1 MFNKKEIMFFVMAAV
16 MGIMLAYACRL
27 QAEETGRKK
36 IILKEWS
43 TQLVYDT
50 TNACYQGTLKWI
62 VMTNPALYGIPPGFE
77 SSRQMLLHCFCVMDR
92 IQKKI
97 TIEEYQKR
105 VFDSLWVGNLFMSI
119 AVECVRE
126 DATLPSFFTKI
137 PDNETN
143 KGDHEIKSVIP
154 KAIIPD
160 DSPEKLPSEEEELEE
175 EERPE
180 TIFQG

>member
-1 MFNKKEIMFFVMAAV
+1 MFNKKEIMFFVMATV

-27 QAEETGRKK
+27 QAQEVERK
-36 IILKEWS
+36 ILKEWS

-92 IQKKI
+92 IQDKI
-97 TIEEYQKR
+97 TIEEYQTR
-105 VFDSLWVGNLFMSI
+105 VFDSLWVGNLFMST
-119 AVECVRE
+119 AVECVKE
-126 DATLPSFFTKI
+126 EATLPSFFTKI
-137 PDNETN
+137 PDNETD
-143 KGDHEIKSVIP
+143 KGNHEIKSVIP
-154 KAIIPD
+154 KGKIPD
-160 DSPEKLPSEEEELEE
+160 DSLEKLPSKEEESEE